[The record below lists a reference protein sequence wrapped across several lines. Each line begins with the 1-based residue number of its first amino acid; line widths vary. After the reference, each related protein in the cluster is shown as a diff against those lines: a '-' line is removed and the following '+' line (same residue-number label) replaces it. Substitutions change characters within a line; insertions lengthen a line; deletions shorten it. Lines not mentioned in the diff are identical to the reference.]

1 MSKQISL
8 YTRGTA
14 TAFTIISFGKVDPGA
29 TSATIQFDAKNT
41 GTETFDLVVQDQRV
55 GASVLVEGV
64 AATITHKRAAATIG
78 TYTLAWN
85 TMTSASELTPAT
97 ITDYQVNDI
106 LQVDVTWSP
115 AGGVA
120 LSPSGLPGLI
130 NFVEV

>member
-1 MSKQISL
+1 MSKQIST
-8 YTRGTA
+8 YTRGT
-14 TAFTIISFGKVDPGA
+14 TTPISLISFGKVNPGA

-41 GTETFDLVVQDQRV
+41 GTETFDLTVQDQRV
-55 GASVLVEGV
+55 SSSVLVEGV
-64 AATITHKRAAATIG
+64 SATITHKRGMSTVA

-85 TMTSASELTPAT
+85 SMTNLSELTPST
-97 ITDYQVNDI
+97 ITDFQVNDI

-120 LSPSGLPGLI
+120 VSPSNLPGLM